1 MWTSMCIRSG
11 GVESVVG
18 SMVPEAGRTRSKAAW
33 VWEPLAGR
41 ENGQRK
47 KPRGTKRLSKEA
59 AKEVLPERSPW
70 ESVSGEEEQW
80 CPGLP
85 RGQAGGDQASSWSP
99 ATLAMAGFNQGHR
112 EGSRVAVV
120 STREGASGRVC
131 AGTGQKRAQ
140 ARPGSAGVWRGSVA
154 STPGGR
160 RTASEPLLCRWL
172 PLPGFPH
179 LWNGTVRV
187 KWVSRQDAQGFPGD
201 PAVKNPPA
209 NAGDPGLIP
218 GLGRSPGEGNGNP
231 LQSSC
236 LENPMDRGAWR
247 ATVHRAAKSQRRLR
261 H

>member
-1 MWTSMCIRSG
+1 MSRCIWSG

-18 SMVPEAGRTRSKAAW
+18 STVPEAGRTRSKAAW
-33 VWEPLAGR
+33 IWEPLAGR
-41 ENGQRK
+41 ENGK
-47 KPRGTKRLSKEA
+47 
-59 AKEVLPERSPW
+59 ERSLEAPNVHRRRLRKRFCQRGAL
-70 ESVSGEEEQW
+70 ESRCQGRRNRQW

-85 RGQAGGDQASSWSP
+85 RGQAGGDRASSWSP

-131 AGTGQKRAQ
+131 AGTGQKGAQ

-160 RTASEPLLCRWL
+160 WTASEPLLCRWL
-172 PLPGFPH
+172 PLPCFPH
-179 LWNGTVRV
+179 LQNGTVRV

-218 GLGRSPGEGNGNP
+218 GLQRSPGEGNGNP
-231 LQSSC
+231 LQYSC

-247 ATVHRAAKSQRRLR
+247 ATVHGAAKSQRRLR
-261 H
+261 R